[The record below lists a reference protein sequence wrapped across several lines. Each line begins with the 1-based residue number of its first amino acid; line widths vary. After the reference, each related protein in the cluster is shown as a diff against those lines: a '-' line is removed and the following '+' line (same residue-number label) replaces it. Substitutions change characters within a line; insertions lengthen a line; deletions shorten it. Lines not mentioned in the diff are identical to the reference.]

1 MHQLSPGRSQRYRAE
16 FNREFPFANYE
27 NKIQPDLK
35 LYKGREVCNTISK
48 QRYRSK
54 GTQNCKLTIP
64 YKKSRKILRVSVNT
78 VITRNCDL

>member
-16 FNREFPFANYE
+16 FKREFPFANYE

-54 GTQNCKLTIP
+54 GTQNRKLTIP
-64 YKKSRKILRVSVNT
+64 YKKSRKILRVFVNT
-78 VITRNCDL
+78 VIKRNCDL